1 MQSAMKH
8 RPLLYVETSVFG
20 FCFDSEP
27 RNALRREA
35 ALALFDQS
43 RLGILDAVTSAVTFA
58 EIERAAEPLRSDL
71 LALFGHVRLIDA
83 DEAETARLA
92 AAYLREGVIPSEYAN
107 DARHVAFATVGKA
120 DVLVSLNLRHL
131 ANEWAE
137 RRIGAVNL
145 REGYQVL
152 RIRTPEEVLSYEE

>member
-1 MQSAMKH
+1 MATKH
-8 RPLLYVETSVFG
+8 RPLLYLETSVFG
-20 FCFDSEP
+20 FCFDQEP

-35 ALALFDQS
+35 ATALFDQV
-43 RLGILDAVTSAVTFA
+43 RLGILDAVTSPVTYA
-58 EIERAAEPLRSDL
+58 ELNRTAEPLRSRL
-71 LALFGHVRLIDA
+71 VGLFDEVRPIQADDA
-83 DEAETARLA
+83 EAGRLTEV
-92 AAYLREGVIPSEYAN
+92 YLSERVIPAEYVN

-145 REGYQVL
+145 REGYQVI
-152 RIRTPEEVLSYEE
+152 RIRTPEEVLSYED